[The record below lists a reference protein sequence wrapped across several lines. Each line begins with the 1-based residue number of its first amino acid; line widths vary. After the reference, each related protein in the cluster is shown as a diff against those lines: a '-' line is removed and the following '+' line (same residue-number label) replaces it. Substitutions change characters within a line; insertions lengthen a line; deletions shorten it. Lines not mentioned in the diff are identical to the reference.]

1 MLFHDF
7 AERLETI
14 ETEPSRLAMTNHLAE
29 VYRSLDF
36 SELKPASYL
45 LQGSLVPPY
54 QSLEFQ
60 LSTKMVIRALAR
72 LLPAQEKSEDLFGNI
87 SGESATDDLE
97 KQYKK
102 LGDIGL
108 LAFEIRSEAKSKS
121 SNLTLNQVFELLS
134 QIALAS
140 GSGSQE
146 EKVRLLSDLFWQSS
160 PLSAK
165 YISRIIIGRLRLGF
179 STMTLLDALSWA
191 VKGHK
196 GDHDIL
202 ELAYQ
207 KRADVGGL
215 AEFYLGLDPEISEDP
230 EKLAKK
236 FEEYTVE
243 TGVPVIPALCQRLNS
258 ATEIIEKMGR
268 VIAEPKYDGL
278 RVQIHFRQTQDGP
291 QIVAYTRNLEEV
303 THQFPELESLAG
315 IINAQSVILDA
326 EAIGFDAAT
335 GDLLPF
341 QQTITRKR
349 KHGIEEA
356 ANLVPVR
363 FYIFDILKLDRE
375 ALISKPLQVRKD
387 LLAKTIKPNEIF
399 LVASYIVTDDAK
411 QLKDFHEQLL
421 ADGLEGAVIKQV
433 NDIYRSGRKGWS
445 WVKIKEAEGNSGKLS
460 DTLDLVVLG
469 YYYGRGK
476 RSILGIGAFLVAALT
491 TDKNGQPELATVAK
505 IGTGLSDELFKEIKE
520 RADLIA
526 IDKSLPTYNVPRDLR
541 PDVWIAPEIVAEI
554 AADEITHSPLHSAGL
569 ALRFPRLVRLRDDKS
584 WEQATTLVE
593 MKNMLAISSGQGR
606 RVE

>member
-7 AERLETI
+7 AERLEI
-14 ETEPSRLAMTNHLAE
+14 IGAEPSRLSITSHLAE
-29 VYRSLDF
+29 IYQALDL

-72 LLPAQEKSEDLFGNI
+72 LLSAQEENEDLFGNI
-87 SGESATDDLE
+87 SGKSTTDDLG

-108 LAFEIRSEAKSKS
+108 LAFKIRSESKSKNS
-121 SNLTLNQVFELLS
+121 DLTINQVFELLS

-146 EKVRLLSDLFWQSS
+146 EKVRLLSDLLWQSS
-160 PLSAK
+160 PMSAK

-191 VKGHK
+191 AKGHK
-196 GDHDIL
+196 GDRDIL

-207 KRADVGGL
+207 KRADVGEL
-215 AEFYLGLDPEISEDP
+215 AEFYLGLDPKTSEDP
-230 EKLAKK
+230 VKLAEK

-243 TGVPVIPALCQRLNS
+243 TGVPVVPALCQRLNS
-258 ATEIIEKMGR
+258 AAEIIEKMGR

-291 QIVAYTRNLEEV
+291 KVAAYTRNLEEV
-303 THQFPELESLAG
+303 THQFPELESLAK
-315 IINAQSVILDA
+315 IINARSVILDA

-335 GDLLPF
+335 GNLLPF

-349 KHGIEEA
+349 KHDIEEA
-356 ANLVPVR
+356 ASLVPIR
-363 FYIFDILKLDRE
+363 FYIFDVLKLDQE
-375 ALISKPLQVRKD
+375 SLISKPLQARKD
-387 LLAKTIKPNEIF
+387 LLAKAIKPNEIF
-399 LVASYIVTDDAK
+399 LVAPYIVTDDPG

-445 WVKIKEAEGNSGKLS
+445 WVKIKEAEGSSGKLS

-476 RSILGIGAFLVAALT
+476 RSILGIGAFLVAVLT
-491 TDKNGQPELATVAK
+491 ADKNGQPELVTVAK
-505 IGTGLSDELFKEIKE
+505 IGTGLSDELFKEIKGK
-520 RADLIA
+520 ADLIA
-526 IDKSLPTYNVPRDLR
+526 IDKPLPTYNVPRDLR
-541 PDVWIAPEIVAEI
+541 PDIWIAADIVVEI
-554 AADEITHSPLHSAGL
+554 AADEITYSPLHSAGL

-584 WEQATTLVE
+584 WEQATTLAE
-593 MKNMLAISSGQGR
+593 MKNMLAISFG
-606 RVE
+606 